1 MWLFSVAVLLAVLK
15 ALVQQEIVSFTW
27 LAPLSWWW
35 VSGMCGLSAA
45 WCADAECSGRTRR
58 KAQERIDERKKER
71 QRKAREALGHA
82 SQRQRR

>member
-1 MWLFSVAVLLAVLK
+1 MCISDSLLGVRKAVGQQEMVSVAWRA
-15 ALVQQEIVSFTW
+15 Q
-27 LAPLSWWW
+27 LSWLR
-35 VSGMCGLSAA
+35 VSGMFGLAAA
-45 WCADAECSGRTRR
+45 WWAYADVSGLTRR

>member
-1 MWLFSVAVLLAVLK
+1 MWLFSVAVLLAVLQ
-15 ALVQQEIVSFTW
+15 ALVQQEIVSFTR
-27 LAPLSWWW
+27 LAQLAWRW
-35 VSGMCGLSAA
+35 VLGMFGLTAA
-45 WCADAECSGRTRR
+45 WWAYADASGLTRR